1 MYKLRWAQIVV
12 DASCLHL
19 LSCHLRLAKS
29 DTAHLH
35 LDFHRRNHHRH
46 MFFMPNWFR
55 FKMGKMGDMNSECLS
70 AAARECSASH
80 LDALQDRPR
89 SGVWWK
95 TRWKLGDMSC
105 IYTEYILHIPGSGMF
120 AACSNVWKPIQK
132 RLMKGNERQM
142 DTQNSSYLIELNRLD
157 DRLDEFWEV
166 NVWSSSTESENGM
179 FLILWSWGIVI
190 QGDDLKFPLA
200 KIYQFQMFQMFQM
213 FQVFQVFQ
221 FRSGF

>member
-1 MYKLRWAQIVV
+1 
-12 DASCLHL
+12 
-19 LSCHLRLAKS
+19 
-29 DTAHLH
+29 
-35 LDFHRRNHHRH
+35 
-46 MFFMPNWFR
+46 
-55 FKMGKMGDMNSECLS
+55 
-70 AAARECSASH
+70 
-80 LDALQDRPR
+80 
-89 SGVWWK
+89 
-95 TRWKLGDMSC
+95 
-105 IYTEYILHIPGSGMF
+105 
-120 AACSNVWKPIQK
+120 
-132 RLMKGNERQM
+132 MKGNERQM

-221 FRSGF
+221 MFQFRSGF